1 MKTGTKILLLP
12 ISSLALT
19 FILFNLIFGEV
30 KGWDLYVWIF
40 FLFVTMVVI
49 DVLDYWVKRV

>member
-12 ISSLALT
+12 IPSLALT
-19 FILFNLIFGEV
+19 FIFFNLIFGEV

-49 DVLDYWVKRV
+49 DILDYWVKRS